1 MCVEVNVSSAQTND
15 ANTVNKFAQQLQ
27 RRCEQECEARNFTF
41 LVCDRC
47 QAANVLLQ
55 MQDLVEALKQENKVL
70 RRLLNLEVKQWTK
83 L

>member
-1 MCVEVNVSSAQTND
+1 MCVQMNVGSAQTND

-47 QAANVLLQ
+47 QAASVLVQ
-55 MQDLVEALKQENKVL
+55 MQELVEVFKQENKVL
-70 RRLLNLEVKQWTK
+70 RRLLNLEVKQ
-83 L
+83 